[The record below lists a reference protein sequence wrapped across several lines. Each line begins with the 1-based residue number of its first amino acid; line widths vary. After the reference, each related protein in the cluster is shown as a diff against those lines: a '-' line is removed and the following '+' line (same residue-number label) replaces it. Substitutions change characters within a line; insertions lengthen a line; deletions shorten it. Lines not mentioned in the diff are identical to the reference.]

1 MLFKKA
7 LLSTL
12 SLFIVFY
19 SHAFVIDDVR
29 VLGLQRI
36 TAGTFFNYL
45 PVTKG
50 DNIDESDYPHIIREL
65 YKTEFFDD
73 VVIEREGNT
82 LIVKV
87 DERPIIGEINID
99 GNKDLTTSNITEGL
113 AGIGVSQGN
122 SFDELRVNVI
132 QQELLNL
139 YYARS
144 KYDVIIN
151 IVDVPLGDNRVA
163 VNINIQEGIS
173 ARIKQINIVGNKA
186 FSESRLLRE
195 MESSTPSLFS
205 IITKSDQYS
214 GERLRADI
222 ESLEAFYLN
231 RGFLDFRVESS
242 QVSLTSDKESVYITI
257 NISEGEPYRVDTYTF
272 TGSDLISAEELE
284 EKVTFSVGD
293 YYSRKEVKTT
303 QESLQAAYA
312 DLGYAFTDIQV
323 LPTINEEQH
332 VVGITFVASPGKKT
346 YVRRIL
352 FQGNYKTNDEVLRRE
367 MRQMEAA
374 VYNRSKVVRS
384 EERVRRLGHI
394 TNVVKREVPV
404 EGSPEQVDVIYEVTE
419 EPTRNITASI
429 GYGSTSG
436 VILSAGYETANFLGT
451 GNIFNI
457 DFSTSDTEKSYSV
470 KFTDPYWTV
479 DGISRTF
486 RLYYQEEDEDESNI
500 SDWTRDTWGGAL
512 SFGFPI
518 NEYESFFTGVEYRG
532 VHINEGDEVPY
543 EISDYLDEHGDTF
556 DELVLDFNWTHD
568 TRDKTIFATKG
579 SITRLGTEIV
589 TPGSDEK
596 YYKLSA
602 RNRTYFQYNE
612 GLVFALRGDISYGD
626 GYGGTDGLPFYA
638 NYYAGGLSTVRG
650 YKTNTLGP
658 TYTNGDRTGGAL
670 RTTFG
675 AEVILPWNLGVDE
688 DNIRVAGFI
697 DGGNVFADSGDFDAG
712 DLRYSAGMYILWR
725 SPIGPLNLSYAF
737 PLNDEDEDD
746 LEQFQF
752 TFGIPF

>member
-1 MLFKKA
+1 MFLRKA
-7 LLSTL
+7 LLSTVGL
-12 SLFIVFY
+12 LFVFY
-19 SHAFVIDDVR
+19 SHAFVVEDVR

-45 PVTKG
+45 PVSKG
-50 DNIDESDYPHIIREL
+50 DNVEESDYPHIIREL

-73 VVIEREGNT
+73 VVIERDGDV
-82 LIVKV
+82 LIVRV
-87 DERPIIGEINID
+87 TERPIIGEVNIE
-99 GNKDLTTSNITEGL
+99 GNSELTTSNITEGL
-113 AGIGVSQGN
+113 ASIGVSEGN
-122 SFDELRVNVI
+122 SFDKLRANVI
-132 QQELLNL
+132 EQELLNL

-144 KYDVIIN
+144 KYDVIVN

-163 VNINIQEGIS
+163 VNINIEEGIS

-186 FSESRLLRE
+186 FSESRLLKE
-195 MESSTPSLFS
+195 MQSTTPNLFS
-205 IITKSDQYS
+205 LITKSDQYS

-242 QVSLTSDKESVYITI
+242 QVSLTSDKKSVYITI
-257 NISEGEPYRVDTYTF
+257 NVSEGEPYRVDAYTF
-272 TGSDLISAEELE
+272 TGSDLVSTEELE
-284 EKVTFSVGD
+284 KQVTFSVGD
-293 YYSRKEVKTT
+293 YYSRAEVKTT
-303 QESLQAAYA
+303 QDNLQAAYA

-323 LPTINEEQH
+323 LPNINSEQH
-332 VVGITFVASPGKKT
+332 IVGITFVASPGKKT

-352 FQGNYKTNDEVLRRE
+352 FKGNYKTNDEVLRRE

-374 VYNRSKVVRS
+374 VYDRSKVVRS

-394 TNVVKREVPV
+394 TNVIKSEVPV
-404 EGSPEQVDVIYEVTE
+404 EGSPEQIDIVYEVVE
-419 EPTRNITASI
+419 EPTRNITASV
-429 GYGSTSG
+429 GYGTTSG

-451 GNIFNI
+451 GNMFNI
-457 DFSTSDTEKSYSV
+457 DFSTSDTEKSYSM

-486 RLYYQEEDEDESNI
+486 RLYYEEEDEDESNI

-518 NEYESFFTGVEYRG
+518 NEYESFFSGVEYRG
-532 VHINEGDEVPY
+532 IEINEGNEVPW
-543 EISDYLDEHGDTF
+543 EISEYLDEKGDTF
-556 DELVLDFNWTHD
+556 DELVLNFNWTHD
-568 TRDKTIFATKG
+568 TRDKTIFASEG
-579 SITRLGTEIV
+579 SITRLGSEII

-602 RNRTYFQYNE
+602 RNRTYIPFNE
-612 GLVFALRGDISYGD
+612 ELVFALRGDVSYGD
-626 GYGGTDGLPFYA
+626 GYGSTDGLPFYA

-658 TYTNGDRTGGAL
+658 TYTNGDRAGGSL

-697 DGGNVFADSGDFDAG
+697 DGGNVFADSGDFDTG
-712 DLRYSAGMYILWR
+712 DFRYSAGIYVLWR
-725 SPIGPLNLSYAF
+725 SPVGPINLSYAV
-737 PLNDEDEDD
+737 PLNDEDDDD

-752 TFGIPF
+752 TFGVPF